1 MTTTTTPTLRPRRQQ
16 RGNRRADSGTTAP
29 TTAAAAES
37 STAASDSTAAST
49 AERSA
54 TAEGTAAAPTGD
66 PIKVMTVTTLNAAG
80 PTYENIANTANAYAK
95 YINARGGIAGH
106 PLEVTVCDEQFDP
119 AVAATCARQ
128 AVEESMVSIVGSFTF
143 FAESIVPVI
152 AESDITWFGACCPI
166 TPSEL
171 TDPHSFNIGN
181 QPMYAVGAVKKAV
194 DDGCKNIN
202 AVIIDGAQ
210 IFIPP
215 MENAMASLGKEFGD
229 VIILPPTAQDYS
241 AEVAQATTDAD
252 CVISIISETPF
263 ITWNTAWAQ
272 SGTDAQQYGPQGNLN
287 EISAKGNEEATDGNI
302 IVGMYPDISTDPW
315 AEYRTAL
322 DEAGL
327 DTHRA
332 STTTRS
338 AAWARGLR
346 TSGSPRSPRRS
357 TATSRPSRSTTRPTR
372 RSALDLNGM
381 VPVLDFTKE
390 WTDGLEGY
398 NRLFNRSVVYSKLEN
413 GKVVP
418 LTTEFED
425 VSDLALGQ
433 RPADRSDR
441 SPAGPTGR
449 RPGRCYDDGAVGVAP
464 VPGPHAPSCRACRP
478 G

>member
-1 MTTTTTPTLRPRRQQ
+1 MSITGHPRSTPNRSW
-16 RGNRRADSGTTAP
+16 RRALAVCAVVGLV
-29 TTAAAAES
+29 AAACGDDDDDEAG
-37 STAASDSTAAST
+37 T
-49 AERSA
+49 A
-54 TAEGTAAAPTGD
+54 TAEETAEETAQETGEATTVAPTEAPADTSAEATAEATAEDTATGTAEATGEPSGE

-80 PTYENIANTANAYAK
+80 PTYQNIANTANAYAD
-95 YINARGGIAGH
+95 YINARGGIAGR

-128 AVEESMVSIVGSFTF
+128 AVEEGMVSIVGSFTF

-194 DDGCKNIN
+194 DDGCQNIN

-215 MENAMASLGKEFGD
+215 MENAMANLGKEFGD

-252 CVISIISETPF
+252 CVIGIISETPY
-263 ITWNTAWAQ
+263 ITWNTAWTQ
-272 SGTDAQQYGPQGNLN
+272 SGTEARQYGPQGNLN
-287 EISAKGNEEATDGNI
+287 EVSARGNEEATDGDI

-322 DEAGL
+322 DDAGL
-327 DTHRA
+327 DLSEHDYNSLGGMGTWAAYTAFAQIAETIEGDLTAA
-332 STTTRS
+332 SFYE
-338 AAWARGLR
+338 AAAN
-346 TSGSPRSPRRS
+346 TSE
-357 TATSRPSRSTTRPTR
+357 
-372 RSALDLNGM
+372 LDLNGM
-381 VPVLDFTKE
+381 VPVLDFTTE

-398 NRLFNRSVVYSKLEN
+398 ERLFNRSVVYSQLEN

-425 VSDLALGQ
+425 VGDLAL
-433 RPADRSDR
+433 P
-441 SPAGPTGR
+441 PT
-449 RPGRCYDDGAVGVAP
+449 
-464 VPGPHAPSCRACRP
+464 
-478 G
+478 

>member
-1 MTTTTTPTLRPRRQQ
+1 MATTGLLAA
-16 RGNRRADSGTTAP
+16 GCGSDDKGGAA
-29 TTAAAAES
+29 TTAAP
-37 STAASDSTAAST
+37 STASADSNAST
-49 AERSA
+49 GGGE
-54 TAEGTAAAPTGD
+54 TPTGD

-80 PTYENIANTANAYAK
+80 PTYENISNTAKAYEK
-95 YINARGGIAGH
+95 YINARGGVAGH

-119 AVAATCARQ
+119 AVATTCARQ
-128 AVEESMVSIVGSFTF
+128 AVDDGMVSIVGSFTY

-152 AESDITWFGACCPI
+152 SESSITWFGACCPI

-171 TDPHSFNIGN
+171 TSPYSFNIGN

-194 DDGCKNIN
+194 DDGCKKIN

-215 MENAMASLGKEFGD
+215 MENAIKALGMAFGD
-229 VIILPPTAQDYS
+229 EIILPPTAQDYS

-272 SGTDAQQYGPQGNLN
+272 SGTKAQQYGPQGNLN
-287 EISAKGNEEATDGNI
+287 NVSAKGNEAATNGNI
-302 IVGMYPDISTDPW
+302 IVGMYPDISTEPW

-327 DTHRA
+327 DTTA
-332 STTTRS
+332 LDYNSLGGMGTWAAFTGFTQIAETITGDITAKSFYDAANTTTK
-338 AAWARGLR
+338 
-346 TSGSPRSPRRS
+346 
-357 TATSRPSRSTTRPTR
+357 
-372 RSALDLNGM
+372 LDLNGM

-398 NRLFNRSVVYSKLEN
+398 NRLFNRSVVYSKLDN

-418 LTTEFED
+418 LTTDFED
-425 VSDLALGQ
+425 VSDLA
-433 RPADRSDR
+433 
-441 SPAGPTGR
+441 TGKA
-449 RPGRCYDDGAVGVAP
+449 PG
-464 VPGPHAPSCRACRP
+464 
-478 G
+478 